1 MGRRG
6 ENIHKRR
13 DNRWETRVI
22 IGPPVNG
29 RTNYKSL
36 YARTYAEVR
45 AKKLKFLTELNAPPS
60 PTAAV
65 LNQPEGES
73 LAFSFLDCVLP
84 LSLPS
89 ESFEIDAALPEPQVF
104 FGDVAAQW
112 LSSKKP
118 VLKESSLAFYTFIV
132 EKHLFPKFEKVDVKN
147 VDADM
152 IAAFLTDEK
161 HHGRIKDRGPL
172 SDKTLSEIKSILYRI
187 LRYAR
192 SHSYIDEVP
201 ESVPLKV
208 KKKPIDVLTK
218 TEQKRL
224 ESQAMKEDTLFTLGV
239 LLCLYTGIR
248 EGELC
253 ALQWADFDWE
263 NGTITINKTVSRVSD
278 LDGVSGA
285 KTHIVIDTPKTES
298 SIRIVPIPES
308 ILPYFNAR
316 AGASEDYVIT
326 GKEKCME
333 PRVCRDRFK
342 RLQARAGVD
351 YHNFHILRHTYATN
365 CIAQGMD
372 VNTLKANLGHSD
384 ISTTLQLYVHPSM
397 ESRKEQVNKLKTFAD

>member
-13 DNRWETRVI
+13 DMRWEARVI
-22 IGPPVNG
+22 IGPPING

-45 AKKLKFLTELNAPPS
+45 AKKLKFLAELNAPPS
-60 PTAAV
+60 STAAV
-65 LNQPEGES
+65 LNEPEGES
-73 LAFSFLDCVLP
+73 LAFSFLDSVLP
-84 LSLPS
+84 LSLPP
-89 ESFEIDAALPEPQVF
+89 ESFDMVLCESQDSS
-104 FGDVAAQW
+104 FGDIAVQW

-132 EKHLFPKFEKVDVKN
+132 EKHLFPKFEKIDVKN
-147 VDADM
+147 VDSDM
-152 IAAFLTDEK
+152 IAAFLADEK
-161 HHGRIKDRGPL
+161 HHGRIKDSGPL

-201 ESVPLKV
+201 ESVPLRV
-208 KKKPIDVLTK
+208 KKEPIEVLTK

-298 SIRIVPIPES
+298 SIRIVPIPEN
-308 ILPYFNAR
+308 ILPYFRERVGDSAN
-316 AGASEDYVIT
+316 YVTT

-342 RLQARAGVD
+342 RLQTRAGID